1 MGWVRSEGGKGE
13 WMIENV
19 SKLEAG
25 AGRPLVSVIIPCY
38 QNRCYL
44 QQTLASV
51 LPQVTGDM
59 EVFVLDDAS
68 PEGCPLEGSEFTGQ
82 VPVFRQPVNLGHV
95 GNLVD
100 GIRRARGQWV
110 HILHGD
116 DFVLP
121 GFYAA
126 ILDAI
131 GKFPNAGAVFT
142 QNVVVNPAG
151 QWIGLSQLL
160 GSETAV
166 LPDLLQR
173 LAVENV
179 IQTPSIVVRRAVYE
193 ELGAFDS
200 EFTWCEDWEMWSRLA
215 SRFAVVYVGQA
226 LAAYRQHGSSSTSR
240 HLREGL
246 TGQDTMRCL
255 RAVWS
260 RLPPAGKQRAM
271 RNGRMLHAV
280 RCRMNAAYSERMSG
294 VFRQLLA
301 SLRFRCTPLNAFAC
315 VVCLLRQVRRRLG
328 K

>member
-1 MGWVRSEGGKGE
+1 
-13 WMIENV
+13 MIHSVPEV
-19 SKLEAG
+19 G
-25 AGRPLVSVIIPCY
+25 VGQIRPLLSVVVPCY
-38 QNRCYL
+38 QNRCFL
-44 QQTLASV
+44 QQTLAAV
-51 LPQVTGDM
+51 LSQVTGDM

-68 PEGCPLEGSEFTGQ
+68 PEGCPLEGSEFNGR
-82 VPVFRQPVNLGHV
+82 VPVFRQSVNLGHV

-193 ELGAFDS
+193 ELGGFDS
-200 EFTWCEDWEMWSRLA
+200 EFTWCEDWEMWSRIA
-215 SRFAVVYVGQA
+215 SRFEVVYVGQA

-260 RLPPAGKQRAM
+260 RLPLAGKQQAM
-271 RNGRMLHAV
+271 RNGRMLHAL

-315 VVCLLRQVRRRLG
+315 LVCLLRQVRRRLG